1 MAGVVSLPP
10 LREELHCLPGPRGD
24 DGYPSW
30 TLHDPANNRFFRIGW
45 SEFEIV
51 SRWASGDA
59 EDIAAS
65 VNADTTLSVS
75 AEQVHALAKFLM
87 EQNLLRLRGAAG
99 RDWLRG
105 QWEKTRHHWAVW
117 LLHNYLFFRIPLLRP
132 DRFLARAYPYVAWM
146 YSPRFAWTMVAVAL
160 AGLYLVSRQWEHF
173 LGTFLHFFNWQGMVY
188 YGVALSLAKVA
199 HELGHAF
206 TAHRHG
212 CRVPTMGIA
221 FLVMF
226 PVLYTDASETWKIT
240 RRRSRLAIAGAG
252 VMVEL
257 GLAAVATVL
266 WNFLPDGPMRSS
278 VFLLA
283 ASTWIVTLTI
293 NLNPFMRM
301 DGYYL
306 LADWMRAENLQP
318 RSFAYNRWHLRRLLF
333 GLKAPPPEPLAPK
346 TARFFVLYAWCT
358 WIYRFTLFLG
368 IALLVYHFAFKL
380 LGLILMMV
388 EVGWFVLRPIVAELL
403 AWRNIPSDGFDPG
416 RVRLTLVGVALLAV
430 VVLMPWQKRV
440 RAPALLK
447 AEEYAEIF
455 VPFGARL
462 DRLPVVSG
470 GAVKAGEALADLSSA
485 DLEFEARQAD
495 ERVSL
500 LQWQLAYHGLEQ
512 ELIGNRQVLLKE
524 LESASAK
531 LAGFRGQQK
540 LLAVRAGFDG
550 IVLDVNPDVNIGQW
564 LSEGERLMVVIN
576 RPVCSWKPMWPRTI
590 CCKWRTAPRAASIRM
605 TPPCRR

>member
-1 MAGVVSLPP
+1 
-10 LREELHCLPGPRGD
+10 
-24 DGYPSW
+24 
-30 TLHDPANNRFFRIGW
+30 
-45 SEFEIV
+45 
-51 SRWASGDA
+51 
-59 EDIAAS
+59 
-65 VNADTTLSVS
+65 
-75 AEQVHALAKFLM
+75 
-87 EQNLLRLRGAAG
+87 
-99 RDWLRG
+99 
-105 QWEKTRHHWAVW
+105 
-117 LLHNYLFFRIPLLRP
+117 
-132 DRFLARAYPYVAWM
+132 
-146 YSPRFAWTMVAVAL
+146 
-160 AGLYLVSRQWEHF
+160 
-173 LGTFLHFFNWQGMVY
+173 MVY

-440 RAPALLK
+440 RARPCSRRRSMRRFSCRSAPGWIVCRWCPA
-447 AEEYAEIF
+447 
-455 VPFGARL
+455 GR
-462 DRLPVVSG
+462 
-470 GAVKAGEALADLSSA
+470 
-485 DLEFEARQAD
+485 
-495 ERVSL
+495 
-500 LQWQLAYHGLEQ
+500 
-512 ELIGNRQVLLKE
+512 
-524 LESASAK
+524 
-531 LAGFRGQQK
+531 
-540 LLAVRAGFDG
+540 
-550 IVLDVNPDVNIGQW
+550 
-564 LSEGERLMVVIN
+564 
-576 RPVCSWKPMWPRTI
+576 
-590 CCKWRTAPRAASIRM
+590 
-605 TPPCRR
+605 